1 MEKVINEFRV
11 IETDDGYRIEIK
23 GDKERLKKMFS
34 GRKHWRKKHRRGFG
48 PFGFG
53 FMPGPWMHMWGPWGE
68 HEREHEYEHEEEGDE
83 KPKKAKKA

>member
-23 GDKERLKKMFS
+23 GDKERIKRMFGGFGGFR
-34 GRKHWRKKHRRGFG
+34 GRKRWKKRYRRG

-53 FMPGPWMHMWGPWGE
+53 FGPMAWMHGDFFGDHESE
-68 HEREHEYEHEEEGDE
+68 HEDEEEDKE
-83 KPKKAKKA
+83 KE

>member
-23 GDKERLKKMFS
+23 GDKERLKRMFS
-34 GRKHWRKKHRRGFG
+34 GGKHWRKKYRRGFG

-53 FMPGPWMHMWGPWGE
+53 FMPGLWARMAHFCGPWGE
-68 HEREHEYEHEEEGDE
+68 YDHHMEQEAEDE
-83 KPKKAKKA
+83 PKKEKKA